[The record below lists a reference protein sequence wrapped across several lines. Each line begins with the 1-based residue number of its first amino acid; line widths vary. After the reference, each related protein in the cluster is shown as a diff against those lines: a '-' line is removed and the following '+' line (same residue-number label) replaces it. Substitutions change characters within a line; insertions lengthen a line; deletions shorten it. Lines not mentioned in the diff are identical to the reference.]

1 MKNNKLI
8 DVFGD
13 FIDRYLKLSLFMF
26 NFLFF
31 DEKDV
36 KFGSEFQ
43 RNHFQKMRIA
53 ALLILLFIVFFK
65 IKFALIIISLLVGF
79 ALFPWLL
86 VLILGFGFVTYQT
99 IIEHINSKA
108 AKLKQD

>member
-13 FIDRYLKLSLFMF
+13 FMDSYLKLSLFMF

-31 DEKDV
+31 GEKDV
-36 KFGSEFQ
+36 KFESEFQ